1 MYDKIMEASLSPY
14 SVRVIKVLP
23 DNTEFLIKV
32 ESFETEERAN
42 TFMCSINGQVSLS
55 SSGVFEMR
63 LRE

>member
-23 DNTEFLIKV
+23 GNTEFLIKV

>member
-42 TFMCSINGQVSLS
+42 TFMCSINGQVSYL
-55 SSGVFEMR
+55 
-63 LRE
+63 